1 MEAQPL
7 NRRYW
12 TRIVAVSATTVL
24 LAITGSGLADPAP
37 PSPTAQQEAERLAK
51 LPPVGPHAKGIDH
64 SGRTQKGKASYYGP
78 GFADKT
84 MANGR
89 PMNPHSN
96 TAASKTLPLGTTA
109 KVVNLDNGKTATVHI
124 GDRGPYVDGRVV
136 DVTPKT
142 ATHLHMKE
150 RGVAPVAVK
159 PIVVPQKDGGV
170 KLGSGAAEATPEEI
184 QHALEQT
191 RRLSGQTEAAAK

>member
-1 MEAQPL
+1 MEKSHHNP
-7 NRRYW
+7 RYW
-12 TRIVAVSATTVL
+12 NGIVALSTATF
-24 LAITGSGLADPAP
+24 LAVASSGLADPAQ
-37 PSPTAQQEAERLAK
+37 PSPAAKQEAERLAK

-78 GFADKT
+78 GFAHKK
-84 MANGR
+84 MANGE
-89 PMNPHSN
+89 PMNPRSN

-109 KVVNLDNGKTATVHI
+109 KVVNLDNGKAATVHI

-142 ATHLHMKE
+142 ANHLEMKKQ
-150 RGVAPVAVK
+150 GTAPVAVK

-170 KLGSGAAEATPEEI
+170 KLGSGAADATPEEI
-184 QHALEQT
+184 QHALEET
-191 RRLSGQTEAAAK
+191 RRLTGQTEAAAK